1 MENIRKYLLE
11 KGWKRKDIESAIKII
26 RHAKKHKHPKIKLLD
41 KAVYWISL
49 AVAIAGNFI
58 ISIALMPF
66 LLALNG
72 FRLFLFIIALGASF
86 GLLFEL
92 LVRGIENM
100 EAKHHIFL
108 GIIIPVIAAINF
120 IIVSNNLKMLIGIES
135 PQDPVIVGAVYSIA
149 FILPYVSYRENH
161 LQIGPTP

>member
-1 MENIRKYLLE
+1 MEKIRKYLLE
-11 KGWKRKDIESAIKII
+11 KGWKRKDIERAIRII

-58 ISIALMPF
+58 ISIALIPF
-66 LLALNG
+66 LIALSG
-72 FRLFLFIIALGASF
+72 FRLFLFIIALGVSF

-92 LVRGIENM
+92 LVRGIENL
-100 EAKHHIFL
+100 EAKHRIFL

-120 IIVSNNLKMLIGIES
+120 VLVSNNLKKLIGIES
-135 PQDPVIVGAVYSIA
+135 PQDPAIVGAVYSIA
-149 FILPYVSYRENH
+149 FILPYVSY
-161 LQIGPTP
+161 QVFIKDK

>member
-1 MENIRKYLLE
+1 MEKIRNYLLE

-41 KAVYWISL
+41 KAIYWISL

-66 LLALNG
+66 LLVLSG
-72 FRLFLFIIALGASF
+72 FSLFLFVIALGLSF

-92 LVRGIENM
+92 LVRGIENL
-100 EAKHHIFL
+100 EVKHHLFL
-108 GIIIPVIAAINF
+108 GITIPVVALASF
-120 IIVSNNLKMLIGIES
+120 VIISDNLKKLIGIES
-135 PQDPVIVGAVYSIA
+135 PHDPIIVGAVYGIS
-149 FILPYVSYRENH
+149 FILPYISYHIFLKNRS
-161 LQIGPTP
+161 

>member
-1 MENIRKYLLE
+1 MDDTRKYLLE

-49 AVAIAGNFI
+49 VVAIAGNFV

-66 LLALNG
+66 LLALSG
-72 FRLFLFIIALGASF
+72 LRLFLFITILGVSF

-92 LVRGIENM
+92 LVRGIENL

-108 GIIIPVIAAINF
+108 GIIIPVITAINF
-120 IIVSNNLKMLIGIES
+120 IMVSNNLKKLIGVES
-135 PQDPVIVGAVYSIA
+135 PQDPIIVGAVYSIS
-149 FILPYVSYRENH
+149 FILPYVSYQVFLKNR
-161 LQIGPTP
+161 